1 MLRSLN
7 HPNLLRHRRPLLNTW
22 SIRKSIKLGRAHSFL
37 FVRLWFYS
45 TINNFFGSRWCVHIL
60 QDRNFY
66 ISSVITVLGTTLN
79 STVSLTYSW
88 RGGGAVITWLPF
100 GFGPGEV
107 YRYFIY
113 LGLKQVGSIV
123 LIYCN
128 SCIDICVRIVMMRRS
143 GRIHNTWKY

>member
-1 MLRSLN
+1 M
-7 HPNLLRHRRPLLNTW
+7 
-22 SIRKSIKLGRAHSFL
+22 
-37 FVRLWFYS
+37 
-45 TINNFFGSRWCVHIL
+45 HIL

-107 YRYFIY
+107 CFIY
-113 LGLKQVGSIV
+113 LGSKIGGIACTNL
-123 LIYCN
+123 L
-128 SCIDICVRIVMMRRS
+128 
-143 GRIHNTWKY
+143 